1 MKREERA
8 ILLRIIIGESD
19 KYEGKPL
26 YQYLLQEFKRF
37 KLAGATVLRGMA
49 GFGKK
54 SQQLQTT
61 AILRLSSDLPII
73 IEVVDTEEK
82 IAQIKPLLDK
92 VVKEGLITEEKV
104 TVYFYGADSQTT

>member
-1 MKREERA
+1 MRKEERA
-8 ILLRIIIGESD
+8 VLLRIFIGESD
-19 KYEGKPL
+19 KYDGKPT
-26 YQYLLQEFKRF
+26 YQYLLQEFKKL
-37 KLAGATVLRGMA
+37 KLAGATVLRGIA

-54 SQQLQTT
+54 SYHIQTT
-61 AILRLSSDLPII
+61 SVLRLSSDLPVI

-104 TVYFYGADSQTT
+104 TIYFYGSDV